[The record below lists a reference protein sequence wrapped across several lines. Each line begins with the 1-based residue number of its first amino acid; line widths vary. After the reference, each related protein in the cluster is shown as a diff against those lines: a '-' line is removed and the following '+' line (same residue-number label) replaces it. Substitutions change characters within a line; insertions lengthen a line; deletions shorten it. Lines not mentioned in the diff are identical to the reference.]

1 MDKQDIELESV
12 YKELCQKFEQG
23 KSRQDAR
30 ILQAFLNDERIID
43 FRGNKPQ
50 YIQLRAFRAET
61 FAMFG
66 QYLKA
71 SREYQMA
78 VSYAPSAGQW
88 ELMLQQGSML
98 LWQLIAKRQANNQQD
113 ISLRSSNILAKAME
127 NIPAGKNKV
136 FHQLTIAGLQSFLN
150 GLNEQTEEAVR
161 LLKKMAFLPVPIP
174 QYNNKQDLVVLFRHY
189 FMGMAV
195 AIEAKDRQLLLKML
209 KVISIDDETL
219 YGEKNL
225 FRLLWE
231 TINQTF
237 DMRPEFAE
245 GFNNLYNQR
254 ANLAPAYPNLRYF
267 LDSVGAG
274 MYTTLDLFFSEFK

>member
-113 ISLRSSNILAKAME
+113 ISLRNSNILAKAME

-161 LLKKMAFLPVPIP
+161 LLKKMVFLPVPIP

-274 MYTTLDLFFSEFK
+274 MYTALDLFFSEFK